1 MDKPTSLTP
10 VLAAPALI
18 ILGLLMAAAIAWYHL
33 VLKKARLAAK
43 DLGYCLA

>member
-1 MDKPTSLTP
+1 MDEPTSLTP

-33 VLKKARLAAK
+33 VLKKRGWQPKISDIA
-43 DLGYCLA
+43 